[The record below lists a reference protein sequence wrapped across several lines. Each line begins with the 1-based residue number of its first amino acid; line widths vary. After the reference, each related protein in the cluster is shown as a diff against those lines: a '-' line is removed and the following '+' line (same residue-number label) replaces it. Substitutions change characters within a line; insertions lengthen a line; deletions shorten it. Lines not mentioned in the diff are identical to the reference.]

1 MKKNK
6 IDNEFPTVDIDA
18 IMFYDGHN
26 VIIKRLVTNEMPIQ
40 LSLALVKAIND
51 TIKDYYD
58 KLHKKYQSGNIG

>member
-1 MKKNK
+1 
-6 IDNEFPTVDIDA
+6 
-18 IMFYDGHN
+18 
-26 VIIKRLVTNEMPIQ
+26 MPIQ